1 MTRIYDARVCQL
13 GEGPLWHPI
22 REQLFW
28 FDIPGRKLLSRK
40 GDRPLEW
47 MFDEMVSA
55 AGWISRSD
63 LLIASESS
71 LSRFNV
77 DTGVRATLCTLE
89 EGRPETRS
97 NDGRADPQGGFWI
110 GTMGKKVQ
118 PGAGAIYRY
127 FRGELRRLF
136 AGVTIPTSICFA
148 PSGALA
154 YFSDT
159 ETQTVMQVELAA
171 DGWPASPPRVFLDL
185 TRESLHPDGAV
196 VDARGNFWVA
206 QWGKAR
212 VACYDAGGRFVCAV
226 PVGGSQ
232 SSCPAFGGVGMTTLF
247 CTTAA
252 IGLSDTQRAETPD
265 AGKLFCAETQCKGQY
280 EHQVILS

>member
-77 DTGVRATLCTLE
+77 DTGVRATLCT
-89 EGRPETRS
+89 
-97 NDGRADPQGGFWI
+97 
-110 GTMGKKVQ
+110 MGKKVQ

-136 AGVTIPTSICFA
+136 AGVTIPNSICFA

-252 IGLSDTQRAETPD
+252 IGLADTQRAETPD